1 MPRKKRKGYY
11 ISSEVVM
18 VDEKTGE
25 PIGRIRKSR
34 IFVYAEGKG
43 RIVKDGREVELKDGK
58 WVYKAA

>member
-1 MPRKKRKGYY
+1 
-11 ISSEVVM
+11 M